1 MDAPAFH
8 FVTLSRPPRIF
19 APVPLMCIRPP
30 TLGRPIATAALL
42 LALSAQPA
50 LSVAVDITSPPQQ
63 QQQQQ
68 EGGSIS
74 QLTQK
79 QLREQSRK
87 NTRVSGALSQTFAT
101 ARRTAAAGDLDTA
114 LNLYNQLIE
123 QAPDFAPAYS
133 NRGNILVARGRY
145 QDART
150 DYDTSLRLAPL
161 DADAWVVYVNRGAT
175 NLAMGNVNVALN
187 DMNVAYE
194 LRGDDP
200 TVMSNRAAVYEVLGK
215 WDNAIRDYQKAL
227 RSNDVQP
234 FWIRY
239 ALALFQRNKSIEA
252 LAILK
257 RVAARFPQVNDVHVA
272 MALVYYDRNEFA
284 AAETEWSAVDRP
296 KLFENE
302 RFLRDERKWPPR
314 AVETLSNF
322 RQLKP
327 Q

>member
-1 MDAPAFH
+1 MRA
-8 FVTLSRPPRIF
+8 RPPSL
-19 APVPLMCIRPP
+19 AH
-30 TLGRPIATAALL
+30 PIAAAALL
-42 LALSAQPA
+42 VALSTQPA
-50 LSVAVDITSPPQQ
+50 LSVGVDTTSPQQ

-68 EGGSIS
+68 QGSDTAVS
-74 QLTQK
+74 QPTQK
-79 QLREQSRK
+79 QLREQSRN
-87 NTRVSGALSQTFAT
+87 NTRLSGARAQTFAT
-101 ARRTAAAGDLDTA
+101 ARRTAAAGDLDAA
-114 LNLYNQLIE
+114 LNLYNQLVE
-123 QAPDFAPAYS
+123 QAPNFAPAYS
-133 NRGNILVARGRY
+133 NRANILVARGRY

-161 DADAWVVYVNRGAT
+161 DTDAWVVHVNRGAT
-175 NLAMGNVNVALN
+175 YLAMGDASAALD
-187 DMNVAYE
+187 DMNVAHE

-239 ALALFQRNKSIEA
+239 ALALFQRNKSVEA

-257 RVAARFPQVNDVHVA
+257 RVAARFPGFNDVHVA
-272 MALVYYDRNEFA
+272 MALVYYDRNDFA

-314 AVETLSNF
+314 AVETLNNF
-322 RQLKP
+322 RNLNP